1 MSLRKLLGF
10 VRWYFREMT
19 GAADYDRHLAR
30 HGIDACALTRREF
43 ERLRTARQEENPSSR
58 CC

>member
-1 MSLRKLLGF
+1 MSLRKLIGF
-10 VRWYFREMT
+10 VRWYVREMT

-30 HGIDACALTRREF
+30 HGTDSRALTRREF
-43 ERLRTARQEENPSSR
+43 ERLRTARQESNPGSR